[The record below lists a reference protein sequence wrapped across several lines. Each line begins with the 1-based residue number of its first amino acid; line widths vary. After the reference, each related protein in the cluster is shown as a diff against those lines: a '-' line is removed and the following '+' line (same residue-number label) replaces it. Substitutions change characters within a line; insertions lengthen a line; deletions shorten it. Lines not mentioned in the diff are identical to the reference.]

1 MVCEKITACWNR
13 IWGEDMKYIRYTSL
27 IILLLTV
34 LVWSCGCTRRN
45 QPGNA
50 STQTDS
56 QTAGTTQD
64 STEGEKLLGVIS
76 DIEREQSIFSV
87 SDVNSGWVYKVMYTP
102 STEFLSRFG
111 EPLAADQLEIGE
123 LVDIV
128 WDDTRTVANSI
139 QVSYDA
145 WEYEDVMGLSY
156 DQRENNIT
164 IRGET
169 FAYQNSLVL
178 YDKTKELR
186 EDVFLSTE
194 GQGAA
199 NAAAPL
205 DALQQ
210 DAASGDAQE
219 TASAD
224 AFLTPGKR
232 NSITLQEISG
242 QDTVTCRG
250 YRGKICSVV
259 VNKGHGYVRLSNY
272 STYIG
277 GTIAIGGVI
286 EPVVKDMVLTVPVG
300 NWTLEIDKDGKMGT
314 KDIVVAQNEDQTVNL
329 ANLLIVATRRG
340 VMQFNVTPEDC
351 VITIDGKEYR
361 EQTRF
366 VLEYGKHKVSVSAVD
381 YKAYNGT
388 ITLQSAYMN
397 VNVELTKLSE
407 ENEADV
413 STSTTQEAVTPA
425 SSSVST
431 VTTEALATEAA
442 TTQDET
448 TLTTEAAN

>member
-1 MVCEKITACWNR
+1 
-13 IWGEDMKYIRYTSL
+13 MKYIRYTS
-27 IILLLTV
+27 IVVLLLTV
-34 LVWSCGCTRRN
+34 MVLDCGCTKRN
-45 QPGNA
+45 QTKTG
-50 STQTDS
+50 STQTSS
-56 QTAGTTQD
+56 QAGSTTQD
-64 STEGEKLLGVIS
+64 SVEGERLLGVIS
-76 DIEREQSIFSV
+76 DIEREQCLFSV
-87 SDVNSGWVYKVMYTP
+87 ADVNSGWVYKVVYTP
-102 STEFLSRFG
+102 STDFLSRFG

-123 LVDIV
+123 LIDIV
-128 WDDTRTVANSI
+128 WDAEGITAQSI

-156 DQRENNIT
+156 NQRDNSIT

-169 FAYQNSLVL
+169 FIYQNSLVL
-178 YDKTKELR
+178 YDKTR
-186 EDVFLSTE
+186 EQDEAVSLGVVGQDSAGTSSVAKIE
-194 GQGAA
+194 GEQGVV
-199 NAAAPL
+199 
-205 DALQQ
+205 
-210 DAASGDAQE
+210 SGEGQE

-224 AFLTPGKR
+224 ADLTPGRR
-232 NSITLQEISG
+232 NAIALQEISN

-250 YRGKICSVV
+250 YKGKICSVV

-329 ANLLIVATRRG
+329 AGLMIVATRRG
-340 VMQFNVTPEDC
+340 IMQFHVTPEDC

-361 EQTRF
+361 EQTKF

-397 VNVELTKLSE
+397 VNVELTKFSE
-407 ENEADV
+407 DEDAKVD
-413 STSTTQEAVTPA
+413 TSTTQERAAPSTTAV
-425 SSSVST
+425 
-431 VTTEALATEAA
+431 VTTGAAA
-442 TTQDET
+442 TTQGNT
-448 TLTTEAAN
+448 TEQEAEAAN

>member
-1 MVCEKITACWNR
+1 
-13 IWGEDMKYIRYTSL
+13 MKYIRYTS
-27 IILLLTV
+27 IVVLLLTV
-34 LVWSCGCTRRN
+34 MVLDCGCTKRN
-45 QPGNA
+45 QTKTG
-50 STQTDS
+50 STQAAS
-56 QTAGTTQD
+56 QAGSTTQD
-64 STEGEKLLGVIS
+64 GVEGERLLGVIS
-76 DIEREQSIFSV
+76 DIERERCTFSV
-87 SDVNSGWVYKVMYTP
+87 TDVNSGWVYKVIYTP
-102 STEFLSRFG
+102 STSFLSRFG

-123 LVDIV
+123 LIDIV
-128 WDDTRTVANSI
+128 WDDAKAYAKSI

-156 DQRENNIT
+156 DQRENRIT

-169 FAYQNSLVL
+169 FVYQNSLVL
-178 YDKTKELR
+178 YDKSRELD
-186 EDVFLSTE
+186 ETTSLGTTGQGDAGASATSESIMEQSPASGE
-194 GQGAA
+194 GQG
-199 NAAAPL
+199 
-205 DALQQ
+205 
-210 DAASGDAQE
+210 

-224 AFLTPGKR
+224 AALTPGRR
-232 NSITLQEISG
+232 NAITLQEISN

-250 YRGKICSVV
+250 YKGKICSVV

-329 ANLLIVATRRG
+329 ASLTIIAARRG
-340 VMQFNVTPEDC
+340 IMQFHVMPEDC

-397 VNVELTKLSE
+397 VNVELTKFSE
-407 ENEADV
+407 DEDAKVD
-413 STSTTQEAVTPA
+413 TSTTTQERSA
-425 SSSVST
+425 SST
-431 VTTEALATEAA
+431 TAEVTTSAAA
-442 TTQDET
+442 TTQSN
-448 TLTTEAAN
+448 TTEHATEAVN